1 MSTNSPARTG
11 ARVVLTLLAAGQFL
25 MTLDSSV
32 MNVSMAVVAND
43 LGTTISGIQTAIT
56 LYTLVMATL
65 MITGGKVGTII
76 GRRRA
81 FGVGL
86 VIYGAGSLT
95 TALSPNLTVLLIGWS
110 LLEGIGAALIMPA
123 IVALVAANFPRER
136 RAAAYGLIAA
146 AGAMAVAAGP
156 LIGGAVTTYFSWRYV
171 FAGEVVIVLVIL
183 AFLRKMADVPPVRSH
198 IDYVGSLL
206 SVLGLGSLVLGV
218 LRTSEWGWVVPKPGA
233 PTLFGASLSI
243 WLILLG
249 MLVVLLFL
257 RWESRLVRR
266 GKEPLLRP
274 VMLRNRELTG
284 GLTMFFSQYMI
295 QAGTFFA
302 VPLFLSVVLELDALQ
317 TGLRIL
323 PLSFALLVSAAGVP
337 KIWPTANPR
346 RVVRVGLV
354 SVLAGELVLVGG
366 MDPGAS
372 AAVVAIPMLLIGLGL
387 GALASQ
393 LGSVTV
399 SAVPDSESA
408 EVGGLQNTGTNLGA
422 SLGTALVGS
431 VLLATL
437 TASVISGIE
446 ENPAVPESV
455 KTQASTQLVSGVP
468 FISDTQLSQ
477 GLADAGVT
485 GATADAIMQVN
496 TQARLDALR
505 NAFAVT
511 ALLTAGALFFTG
523 RIPRRAPG
531 SKKDE
536 DEDED
541 GEGVVADREEHREE
555 AEQDG
560 EKDGEKDG
568 ATTGVTAGVTAG
580 EAVDGVP
587 EARPAAAPGPA
598 TRHTTEPLA
607 QAGERRLG
615 EGRPSDAARE

>member
-1 MSTNSPARTG
+1 MPDNGRASSSRGDAHGLAVAHHDNVATHSRTRTG
-11 ARVVLTLLAAGQFL
+11 ATVVLTLLASGQFL

-65 MITGGKVGTII
+65 MITGGKVGTIM

-86 VIYGAGSLT
+86 IVYGAGSLT
-95 TALSPNLTVLLIGWS
+95 TALSPNLAVLLLGWS
-110 LLEGIGAALIMPA
+110 LLEGMGAALIMPA

-136 RAAAYGLIAA
+136 RSAAYGLVAA

-183 AFLRKMADVPPVRSH
+183 AFLRRMADVPPVPAR

-206 SVLGLGSLVLGV
+206 SVLGLGSLVFGV

-249 MLVVLLFL
+249 LLVVLLFL

-266 GKEPLLRP
+266 GSEPLLRP

-284 GLTMFFSQYMI
+284 GLTMFFYQYMI

-302 VPLFLSVVLELDALQ
+302 VPLFLSVVLQLDSLQ
-317 TGLRIL
+317 TGVRIL
-323 PLSFALLVSAAGVP
+323 PLSLALLVSAAGIP
-337 KIWPTANPR
+337 KVWPAANPR
-346 RVVRVGLV
+346 RVVRAGLV
-354 SVLAGELVLVGG
+354 AVLAGELVLVGG
-366 MDPGAS
+366 MDPGAD

-431 VLLATL
+431 VLLGTL
-437 TASVISGIE
+437 TASVIAGIQ
-446 ENPAVPESV
+446 ENPAVPASV

-477 GLADAGVT
+477 ALGEAGVT

-496 TQARLDALR
+496 SQARLDALR

-523 RIPRRAPG
+523 RIPRLAPG
-531 SKKDE
+531 SE
-536 DEDED
+536 E
-541 GEGVVADREEHREE
+541 REEGDGTDGDQDGDQDDDQDDDKD
-555 AEQDG
+555 AEQAD
-560 EKDGEKDG
+560 
-568 ATTGVTAGVTAG
+568 TGL
-580 EAVDGVP
+580 
-587 EARPAAAPGPA
+587 GPA
-598 TRHTTEPLA
+598 TRHTPEVVA
-607 QAGERRLG
+607 QAGDQGLG

>member
-1 MSTNSPARTG
+1 MPPNSSARSG
-11 ARVVLTLLAAGQFL
+11 AAVVLTLLASGQFL

-65 MITGGKVGTII
+65 MITGGKVGTIL

-86 VIYGAGSLT
+86 LVYGAGSLT
-95 TALSPNLTVLLIGWS
+95 TALSPNLGVLLLGWS

-136 RAAAYGLIAA
+136 RSAAYGLVAA

-183 AFLRKMADVPPVRSH
+183 AFLRRMADVPPVPARV
-198 IDYVGSLL
+198 DYVGSLL
-206 SVLGLGSLVLGV
+206 SVLGLGSLVFGV
-218 LRTSEWGWVVPKPGA
+218 LRTDEWGWVVPKPGA
-233 PTLFGASLSI
+233 PSLFGASLSI

-249 MLVVLLFL
+249 LLVVLLFL
-257 RWESRLVRR
+257 RWESRLVGR
-266 GKEPLLRP
+266 GREPLLRP

-284 GLTMFFSQYMI
+284 GLTMFFAQYMI

-302 VPLFLSVVLELDALQ
+302 VPLFLSVVLQLDALQ
-317 TGLRIL
+317 TGVRIL

-337 KIWPTANPR
+337 KVWPAANPR
-346 RVVRVGLV
+346 RVVRAGLV
-354 SVLAGELVLVGG
+354 LVLAGELVLVGG
-366 MDPGAS
+366 MDPGAD

-431 VLLATL
+431 VLLGTL
-437 TASVISGIE
+437 TASVIAGIQD
-446 ENPAVPESV
+446 NPAVPESV
-455 KTQASTQLVSGVP
+455 KTRASTQLVSGVP
-468 FISDTQLSQ
+468 FISDAQLSQ
-477 GLADAGVT
+477 ALGEAGVT
-485 GATADAIMQVN
+485 GTTADAIMQVN
-496 TQARLDALR
+496 AQARLDALR

-523 RIPRRAPG
+523 RIPRLAPG
-531 SKKDE
+531 SE
-536 DEDED
+536 EDED
-541 GEGVVADREEHREE
+541 GTGDEKAAADRDEEPDRGG
-555 AEQDG
+555 D
-560 EKDGEKDG
+560 
-568 ATTGVTAGVTAG
+568 AGVT
-580 EAVDGVP
+580 EP
-587 EARPAAAPGPA
+587 EAKGDVVREPA
-598 TRHTTEPLA
+598 TRHTPTSLA